1 MASTWPWTMRG
12 HGLDVTTE
20 TCPQYLLLTERDL
33 AERGGEVKCNPPVRP
48 PAEVERLWES
58 LERGDIDLISSDHVG
73 WPAES
78 KFGEDIFSLASGGP
92 GVELLLPLMYDAFV
106 ARGLDPARLV
116 QLLCEAP
123 ARRFGLWPAKGA
135 LLPGA
140 DADIV
145 LFDPDAPWSVDPAAL
160 TCVAGWSPFRGRA
173 LAGRVEAVY
182 LRGEAVVA
190 DGRVLGA
197 ARSRA
202 LRGDR
207 RPAARTP
214 RADGDHGDH
223 HMTADVSLTRY
234 VAEWST
240 ELSADDIPQR
250 TRDIAIRHV
259 LDGYGLAL
267 SGHAEESHA
276 ILRRYVDSVGADG
289 AVHVLGARPAH
300 VRRAR
305 GARQRPRHARNGLR
319 RHAVGDRP

>member
-1 MASTWPWTMRG
+1 
-12 HGLDVTTE
+12 
-20 TCPQYLLLTERDL
+20 
-33 AERGGEVKCNPPVRP
+33 
-48 PAEVERLWES
+48 
-58 LERGDIDLISSDHVG
+58 
-73 WPAES
+73 
-78 KFGEDIFSLASGGP
+78 
-92 GVELLLPLMYDAFV
+92 MYDAFV
-106 ARGLDPARLV
+106 ARGLDPTRLV
-116 QLLCEAP
+116 RSS
-123 ARRFGLWPAKGA
+123 ARRPHGDSACGRRRARCSQGPTPTSCCSIPMRRGRWIPPPSPASPVGA
-135 LLPGA
+135 RSA
-140 DADIV
+140 VAR
-145 LFDPDAPWSVDPAAL
+145 SPAASRPS
-160 TCVAGWSPFRGRA
+160 TYAARPSWRT
-173 LAGRVEAVY
+173 
-182 LRGEAVVA
+182 
-190 DGRVLGA
+190 GA
-197 ARSRA
+197 CWARRSRA